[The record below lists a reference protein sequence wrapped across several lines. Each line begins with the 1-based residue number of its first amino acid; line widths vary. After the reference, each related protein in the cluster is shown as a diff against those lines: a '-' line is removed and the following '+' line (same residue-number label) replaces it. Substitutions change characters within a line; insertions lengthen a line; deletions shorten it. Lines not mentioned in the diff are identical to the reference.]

1 LGGPSL
7 SLDQAENKRRTVYA
21 RISRSR
27 VSNLLQLYDFPEATM
42 HSPSREM
49 TITPLQQLFVLNSPF
64 MRAQAEALLAS
75 VAAAGDDNAKVRA
88 IYRKALLRDADDREL
103 TLASRYLATGTMT
116 DFAHA
121 ILCTNEQIFWP

>member
-1 LGGPSL
+1 MA
-7 SLDQAENKRRTVYA
+7 LDQAENKRRTVYA

-27 VSNLLQLYDFPEATM
+27 ASNLLQLYDFPEASM
-42 HSPSREM
+42 HSPSRET
-49 TITPLQQLFVLNSPF
+49 TITPLQQLFVLNSTF

-75 VAAAGDDNAKVRA
+75 VAEAGDDNAKVRA
-88 IYRKALLRDADDREL
+88 IYRRALLRDADDREL
-103 TLASRYLATGTMT
+103 TLATRYLAEGTMT